1 MTRRIFVLRHGETEF
16 NADKKLQGHCNSS
29 LTSKGSDQA
38 RRVGTTLKQYVE
50 NRPFRVY
57 SSTLG
62 RALQTSQIVCE
73 ELNYSYENLNKEPRL
88 KEFSLGEWEQRT
100 IPSLEQEIPNLL
112 AQNDWYLQAPNC
124 ETYESVRERLSSWLS
139 DVAHD
144 EDIVVVSHGL
154 TGIVLRGLLLGMD
167 YTQVW
172 QQDLPQ
178 DAFFIIEDGRI
189 TRVNCVDAVAVVWL
203 D

>member
-50 NRPFRVY
+50 NRPLRVY

-73 ELNYSYENLNKEPRL
+73 ELNYSYENLNKESRL

-139 DVAHD
+139 DVVHD

-189 TRVNCVDAVAVVWL
+189 TRVNCVDTVEVV
-203 D
+203 

>member
-88 KEFSLGEWEQRT
+88 KEFSLGEWKQRT

-189 TRVNCVDAVAVVWL
+189 TRVNCVDTVEVV
-203 D
+203 

>member
-100 IPSLEQEIPNLL
+100 IPCLEQKIPNLL

-189 TRVNCVDAVAVVWL
+189 TRVNCVDTVEVI
-203 D
+203 

>member
-50 NRPFRVY
+50 NRLFRVY

-62 RALQTSQIVCE
+62 RALQTSQIVCQ

-139 DVAHD
+139 DVTHD

-189 TRVNCVDAVAVVWL
+189 TRVNCVDTIEVV
-203 D
+203 

>member
-100 IPSLEQEIPNLL
+100 IPSLVQEIPDLL

-189 TRVNCVDAVAVVWL
+189 TRVNCVDAVEVV
-203 D
+203 

>member
-38 RRVGTTLKQYVE
+38 RRFGTTLKQYVE

-100 IPSLEQEIPNLL
+100 IPSLEQEVPNLL

-139 DVAHD
+139 DVTHD

-189 TRVNCVDAVAVVWL
+189 TRVNCVDTIEVV
-203 D
+203 

>member
-29 LTSKGSDQA
+29 LTSKGCDQA

-100 IPSLEQEIPNLL
+100 IPSLVQEIPNLL

-139 DVAHD
+139 DVAHG

-189 TRVNCVDAVAVVWL
+189 TRVNCVDTVEVV
-203 D
+203 

>member
-29 LTSKGSDQA
+29 LTSKGCDQA
-38 RRVGTTLKQYVE
+38 RRVGTMLKQYVE

-62 RALQTSQIVCE
+62 RALKTSQIVCE

-100 IPSLEQEIPNLL
+100 IPSLVQEIPNLL

-189 TRVNCVDAVAVVWL
+189 TRVNCLDTVEVV
-203 D
+203 

>member
-50 NRPFRVY
+50 NRPLRVY

-139 DVAHD
+139 DVADD

-178 DAFFIIEDGRI
+178 DAFFIIEDGRL
-189 TRVNCVDAVAVVWL
+189 TRVNCVDAVEVV
-203 D
+203 

>member
-50 NRPFRVY
+50 NRLFRVY

-139 DVAHD
+139 DVTHD

-189 TRVNCVDAVAVVWL
+189 TRVNCVDTIEVV
-203 D
+203 

>member
-29 LTSKGSDQA
+29 LTFKGSDQA

-100 IPSLEQEIPNLL
+100 IPSLEQEVPNLL

-139 DVAHD
+139 DVTHD

-189 TRVNCVDAVAVVWL
+189 TRVNCVDTVEVV
-203 D
+203 

>member
-100 IPSLEQEIPNLL
+100 IPSLEQEVPNLL

-124 ETYESVRERLSSWLS
+124 ETYESVSERLSSWLS

-178 DAFFIIEDGRI
+178 DAFFIIEDGRV
-189 TRVNCVDAVAVVWL
+189 TRVNCVDAVAVV
-203 D
+203 

>member
-112 AQNDWYLQAPNC
+112 AQNDWYLQAPNG

-189 TRVNCVDAVAVVWL
+189 TRVNCVDTVEVI
-203 D
+203 

>member
-124 ETYESVRERLSSWLS
+124 ETYESVRERLSRWLS

-189 TRVNCVDAVAVVWL
+189 TRVNCVDTVEVV
-203 D
+203 

>member
-100 IPSLEQEIPNLL
+100 IPSLEQEVPNLL
-112 AQNDWYLQAPNC
+112 AQNDWYLQAQNC

-139 DVAHD
+139 DVTHD

-178 DAFFIIEDGRI
+178 GAFFIIEDGRI
-189 TRVNCVDAVAVVWL
+189 TRVNCVDTIEVV
-203 D
+203 

>member
-62 RALQTSQIVCE
+62 RAMQTSQIVCE

-100 IPSLEQEIPNLL
+100 IPSLVQEIPNLL
-112 AQNDWYLQAPNC
+112 VQNDWYLQAPNC

-139 DVAHD
+139 DVTHD

-189 TRVNCVDAVAVVWL
+189 TRVNCVDTIEVV
-203 D
+203 

>member
-29 LTSKGSDQA
+29 LASKGSDQA

-189 TRVNCVDAVAVVWL
+189 TRVNCVDTVEVV
-203 D
+203 

>member
-50 NRPFRVY
+50 NRPFGVY

-189 TRVNCVDAVAVVWL
+189 TRVNCVDTVEVV
-203 D
+203 

>member
-38 RRVGTTLKQYVE
+38 RRVGTTLKHYVE
-50 NRPFRVY
+50 NRLFRVY

-62 RALQTSQIVCE
+62 RALQTSQIVCQ

-139 DVAHD
+139 DVTHD

-189 TRVNCVDAVAVVWL
+189 TRVNCVDTIEVV
-203 D
+203 

>member
-100 IPSLEQEIPNLL
+100 IPSLEQEVPNLL

-139 DVAHD
+139 DVTHD

-172 QQDLPQ
+172 LQDLPQ

-189 TRVNCVDAVAVVWL
+189 TRVNCVDTIEVV
-203 D
+203 

>member
-50 NRPFRVY
+50 NRSFRVY

-189 TRVNCVDAVAVVWL
+189 TRVNCVDTVEVV
-203 D
+203 

>member
-29 LTSKGSDQA
+29 LTSKGCDQA
-38 RRVGTTLKQYVE
+38 RRVGTMLKQYVE

-100 IPSLEQEIPNLL
+100 IPSLEQEVPNLL

-172 QQDLPQ
+172 LQDLPQ

-189 TRVNCVDAVAVVWL
+189 TRVNCVDTIEVV
-203 D
+203 

>member
-178 DAFFIIEDGRI
+178 DAFFTIEDGRI
-189 TRVNCVDAVAVVWL
+189 TRVNCVDTVEVV
-203 D
+203 

>member
-29 LTSKGSDQA
+29 LTSKGCDQA

-100 IPSLEQEIPNLL
+100 IPSLEQEVPNLL

-154 TGIVLRGLLLGMD
+154 TGIALRGLLLGMD

-189 TRVNCVDAVAVVWL
+189 TRVNCVDTVEVI
-203 D
+203 

>member
-1 MTRRIFVLRHGETEF
+1 MTRRIFVLRHGETAF

-62 RALQTSQIVCE
+62 RALQTSKIVCE
-73 ELNYSYENLNKEPRL
+73 ELNYSYENLNKDPRL

-189 TRVNCVDAVAVVWL
+189 TRVNCVDAVAVV
-203 D
+203 

>member
-16 NADKKLQGHCNSS
+16 NADKKLQGHCDSS

-189 TRVNCVDAVAVVWL
+189 TRVNCVDAVEVV
-203 D
+203 

>member
-178 DAFFIIEDGRI
+178 DAFFIIEDSRL
-189 TRVNCVDAVAVVWL
+189 TRVNCVDAVEVV
-203 D
+203 

>member
-1 MTRRIFVLRHGETEF
+1 MMRRIFVLRHGETEF

-50 NRPFRVY
+50 NRLFRVY

-189 TRVNCVDAVAVVWL
+189 TRVNCVDTVEVV
-203 D
+203 

>member
-73 ELNYSYENLNKEPRL
+73 ELNYPYENLNKEPRL

-154 TGIVLRGLLLGMD
+154 TGIVLRGLLLGMY

-189 TRVNCVDAVAVVWL
+189 TRVNCVDTVEVV
-203 D
+203 

>member
-29 LTSKGSDQA
+29 LTSKGRDQA

-100 IPSLEQEIPNLL
+100 IPSLVQEIPNLL

-189 TRVNCVDAVAVVWL
+189 TRVNCVDTVEVV
-203 D
+203 

>member
-73 ELNYSYENLNKEPRL
+73 ELNYSYENLNKESRL

-112 AQNDWYLQAPNC
+112 AQNDWYLHAPNC

-139 DVAHD
+139 DVVHD

-189 TRVNCVDAVAVVWL
+189 TRVNCVDTVEVI
-203 D
+203 

>member
-29 LTSKGSDQA
+29 LTSKGCDQA
-38 RRVGTTLKQYVE
+38 RRVGTMLKQYVE

-88 KEFSLGEWEQRT
+88 KEFSLGEWEQRA
-100 IPSLEQEIPNLL
+100 IPSLVQEIPNLL

-189 TRVNCVDAVAVVWL
+189 TRVNCVDTVEVV
-203 D
+203 

>member
-124 ETYESVRERLSSWLS
+124 ETYESVRERLSRWLS

-189 TRVNCVDAVAVVWL
+189 ARVNCADAVAVV
-203 D
+203 

>member
-73 ELNYSYENLNKEPRL
+73 ELNYSYENLNKESRL

-100 IPSLEQEIPNLL
+100 IPSIEQEIPNLL

-189 TRVNCVDAVAVVWL
+189 TRVNCVDTVEVV
-203 D
+203 

>member
-100 IPSLEQEIPNLL
+100 IPSLEQEVPNLL

-139 DVAHD
+139 DVTHD

-189 TRVNCVDAVAVVWL
+189 TRVNCMDAVEVV
-203 D
+203 

>member
-1 MTRRIFVLRHGETEF
+1 MRHGETEF

-50 NRPFRVY
+50 NRLFRVY

-178 DAFFIIEDGRI
+178 DAFFIIEDSRI
-189 TRVNCVDAVAVVWL
+189 TRVNCVDAVEVV
-203 D
+203 

>member
-16 NADKKLQGHCNSS
+16 NSDKKLQGHCNSS

-100 IPSLEQEIPNLL
+100 IPSLEQEVPNLL

-139 DVAHD
+139 DVTHD

-189 TRVNCVDAVAVVWL
+189 TRVNCVDTIEVV
-203 D
+203 

>member
-38 RRVGTTLKQYVE
+38 RRVVTTLKQYVE

-189 TRVNCVDAVAVVWL
+189 TRVNCVDTVEVV
-203 D
+203 

>member
-112 AQNDWYLQAPNC
+112 SQNDWYLQAPNC

-189 TRVNCVDAVAVVWL
+189 TRVNCVDAVAVV
-203 D
+203 

>member
-29 LTSKGSDQA
+29 LTSKGCDQA

-100 IPSLEQEIPNLL
+100 IPSLEQEVPNLL

-154 TGIVLRGLLLGMD
+154 TGIVLRGLLLVMD

-189 TRVNCVDAVAVVWL
+189 TRVNCVDTIEVV
-203 D
+203 